1 MLRLLLICFFF
12 DKTILRTQVHSSALA
27 SILSLYVSESGY
39 SVEQQWCHRTE
50 LQKSFEGSCRS
61 YSLKPVDL
69 LRFCFCFYVTRKNST
84 RKGPFQSCL
93 FWYPLPVLIWVQ
105 RYLHLKNGSK
115 TLSSPGD
122 CYTVI
127 ILVLDFDLHCT
138 GTITGEQVWGTDMDL
153 PVMTGWGIFV
163 NFLK

>member
-12 DKTILRTQVHSSALA
+12 DKAILRTQVHSSALA
-27 SILSLYVSESGY
+27 SILSSYVFESCY
-39 SVEQQWCHRTE
+39 SAEQQQCHRTE
-50 LQKSFEGSCRS
+50 LQLSFEGSFRS

-69 LRFCFCFYVTRKNST
+69 LRFCFCFYVTWKDST
-84 RKGPFQSCL
+84 RKGLLQSCL

-105 RYLHLKNGSK
+105 RYLYLKNGGEAWSP
-115 TLSSPGD
+115 PGD

-127 ILVLDFDLHCT
+127 VLVSCFDLHCT
-138 GTITGEQVWGTDMDL
+138 GMVTGEQVWGTGMDL
-153 PVMTGWGIFV
+153 AVMTGWGIFV